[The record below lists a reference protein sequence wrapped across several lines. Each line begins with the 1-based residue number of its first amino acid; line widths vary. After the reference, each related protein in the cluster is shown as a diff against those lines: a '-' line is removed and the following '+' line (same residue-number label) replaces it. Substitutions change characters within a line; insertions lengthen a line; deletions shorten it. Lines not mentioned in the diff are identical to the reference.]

1 MSKTSDMTSLM
12 ILIKQIRDQLDG
24 QTDLLKKL
32 VEQKEQPKTF
42 GFQSLNHSP
51 LSIPDPVEETSDLDS
66 NHQSLPSLEPDTESD
81 TELDTESINSEKSVN
96 SHDESEA
103 SLLVNIKTV
112 CCECNHYVTTGY
124 CSHME
129 QISDKIFQK
138 ENSSADEKYFLKW
151 VELAQLKKVNRVKSQ
166 SNEIMWYY
174 VMNNGTDCSCPARR
188 YNPTK
193 MCKHMQ
199 LVGGSEDED
208 KDNMKMEK
216 EPNLEVEKE
225 ETTLSEDETYCCNT
239 VEVEIDGVDYTFDMI
254 KGTCSC
260 NDSQTNPDY
269 RCKHME
275 IIIEFEDLIE
285 GDNKI
290 VSKFLKLCKDK
301 FNNSEKFISSSP
313 APSESSISSST
324 SIGSMKIEVPSMTDT
339 SKWYIV
345 NLAYATCTCPH
356 FKYNTP
362 IVCKHMQAVLN
373 DPEEY
378 EVTPGSKE
386 YKHFMAMCE
395 KMN

>member
-1 MSKTSDMTSLM
+1 MSKTSNMTSLM
-12 ILIKQIRDQLDG
+12 ILIKQISDQLDG

-66 NHQSLPSLEPDTESD
+66 EASDHLSLPLLESD
-81 TELDTESINSEKSVN
+81 TESTNSEKSVN

-112 CCECNHYVTTGY
+112 CCECNYYVTSGY
-124 CSHME
+124 CFHME
-129 QISDKIFQK
+129 QIGDKIFQK
-138 ENSSADEKYFLKW
+138 ENCSVDEKYFLKW
-151 VELAQLKKVNRVKSQ
+151 VDLVQLKKVNRVKSQ

-174 VMNNGTDCSCPARR
+174 VMNDGTDCSCPARR

-193 MCKHMQ
+193 VCKHMQ
-199 LVGGSEDED
+199 LVGGSEVEDED
-208 KDNMKMEK
+208 EDEMEMEMEK

-225 ETTLSEDETYCCNT
+225 ETTFSEDETCDCNT
-239 VEVEIDGVDYTFDMI
+239 FEVEIDGVDYTFDMV

-260 NDSQTNPDY
+260 NDSQTNPDN
-269 RCKHME
+269 RCKH
-275 IIIEFEDLIE
+275 IEAILESEDLIE

-290 VSKFLKLCKDK
+290 VSKFLKLCKEK
-301 FNNSEKFISSSP
+301 FNNTEKFISSSP

-324 SIGSMKIEVPSMTDT
+324 SVGSMKIEVPSMTDP
-339 SKWYIV
+339 SKWYTV

-373 DPEEY
+373 EPEEY